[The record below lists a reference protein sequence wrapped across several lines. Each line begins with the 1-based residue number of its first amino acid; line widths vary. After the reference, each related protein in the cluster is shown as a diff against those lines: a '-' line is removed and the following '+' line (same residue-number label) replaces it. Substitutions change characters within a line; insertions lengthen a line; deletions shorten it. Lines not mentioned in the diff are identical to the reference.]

1 MDLFHSCDQI
11 KYSFVSKLISLPNFD
26 AMFKI
31 HKIILKSKYDQM
43 GLKNVNVKLSHN
55 LRDNDT
61 ITPPS
66 MKVITTLKSARDR
79 TSVTLIFRIQPLL

>member
-1 MDLFHSCDQI
+1 
-11 KYSFVSKLISLPNFD
+11 
-26 AMFKI
+26 
-31 HKIILKSKYDQM
+31 M